1 MTLKIK
7 IDYCGGW
14 GYKPKFDKVKSNL
27 EKAFPNQLEITGE
40 AIPGMSGC
48 FEVILV
54 ESGKVLHSKKN
65 GQGYVDN
72 DAKLEAIIAGIKEAL
87 GSWLQFSNL
96 VYQKWYQK
104 TCNNLPMIKC
114 S

>member
-1 MTLKIK
+1 MIFRKIE
-7 IDYCGGW
+7 ILLSLILLNILHLLQFVNDTFFLFSGGW

-40 AIPGMSGC
+40 AVPGMSGC
-48 FEVILV
+48 FEVVLV
-54 ESGKVLHSKKN
+54 ESGKVLHSKKS

-87 GSWLQFSNL
+87 GS
-96 VYQKWYQK
+96 
-104 TCNNLPMIKC
+104 
-114 S
+114 

>member
-1 MTLKIK
+1 MFLKLIK
-7 IDYCGGW
+7 TIVNIFSGGW
-14 GYKPKFDKVKSNL
+14 GYKPKFDKVKSSL

-48 FEVILV
+48 FEVVLV

-72 DAKLEAIIAGIKEAL
+72 DAKLEAIVAGIKEAL
-87 GSWLQFSNL
+87 G
-96 VYQKWYQK
+96 
-104 TCNNLPMIKC
+104 
-114 S
+114 

>member
-1 MTLKIK
+1 MDLCVEFKILTK
-7 IDYCGGW
+7 NLLSSAIF
-14 GYKPKFDKVKSNL
+14 KFP
-27 EKAFPNQLEITGE
+27 FTGE

-48 FEVILV
+48 FEVVLV

-87 GSWLQFSNL
+87 
-96 VYQKWYQK
+96 
-104 TCNNLPMIKC
+104 
-114 S
+114 